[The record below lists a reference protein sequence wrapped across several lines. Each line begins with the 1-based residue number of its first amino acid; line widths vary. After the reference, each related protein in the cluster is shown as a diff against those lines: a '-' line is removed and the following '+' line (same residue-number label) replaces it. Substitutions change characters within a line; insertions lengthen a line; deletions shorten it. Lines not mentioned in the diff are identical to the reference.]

1 MRLRL
6 GKGPSGL
13 ACVLLLWGT
22 SWAFGQAQIREETRT
37 TTTVRRV
44 STFIGASVEL
54 QAGGTFGR
62 VEDVIIND
70 EGCIDFVVV
79 VFEEKLIAVPF
90 TLTRV
95 DFAKKVVF
103 LNAEREFLLRAPT
116 FTRDRFPDLSLQSEF
131 GRRVNTFFRES
142 SSRRERGT
150 ETRPDGRAPETRP
163 SDRRPPDTR
172 PPDRRET
179 DKRAPEDRQA
189 PKDRKAPEDRQVPK
203 DRKAPD
209 DRKPPEDKKPPS

>member
-6 GKGPSGL
+6 GKVPSGL

-54 QAGGTFGR
+54 QAGGAFGR

-95 DFAKKVVF
+95 DFGRRVVF
-103 LNAEREFLLRAPT
+103 LNAERDFLLRAPT

-131 GRRVNTFFRES
+131 GRRVSTFFRES
-142 SSRRERGT
+142 TNRRERGA
-150 ETRPDGRAPETRP
+150 ETRPDRRAPETRP
-163 SDRRPPDTR
+163 PDRRTPDTR
-172 PPDRRET
+172 PPEKREP
-179 DKRAPEDRQA
+179 DKRAPEDRPA
-189 PKDRKAPEDRQVPK
+189 PKDRKTPEDRQTTGGQK
-203 DRKAPD
+203 TSELAR
-209 DRKPPEDKKPPS
+209 S